1 VPSVRAAE
9 RDGAP
14 DDRATDRGVDR
25 PQHPREEL
33 TVPDKPPHM
42 TSPGFDRMLAAAR
55 RRVAAMD
62 EADGGVPGGTLPNIA
77 FVALRSGILSATWR
91 EDGLLFGAGDLGC
104 LFDALVYLEQ
114 LRAGRN

>member
-1 VPSVRAAE
+1 
-9 RDGAP
+9 
-14 DDRATDRGVDR
+14 
-25 PQHPREEL
+25 
-33 TVPDKPPHM
+33 M
-42 TSPGFDRMLAAAR
+42 TPPGFDRMLAAAR

-77 FVALRSGILSATWR
+77 FLALRSGILSATWR